1 MIVLICM
8 DYGKD
13 LHEAFEYL
21 LEGISGY
28 SDNEKWKIERSHY
41 RIAIKSKTYFNE
53 LRIIGRRAES
63 CEIRGLN
70 PNFFYTTSPS
80 AREYLE
86 FRGGMRLY
94 SLEMVKALMLYFIKE
109 E

>member
-8 DYGKD
+8 DYDKD
-13 LHEAFEYL
+13 LYEAFEYL

-28 SDNEKWKIERSHY
+28 SDNEKWNIERSHY
-41 RIAIKSKTYFNE
+41 RIVIRSKTYFNE
-53 LRIIGRRAES
+53 LRIIGRRTEL

-70 PNFFYTTSPS
+70 PNFFYTRSS
-80 AREYLE
+80 RAREYLK

-94 SLEMVKALMLYFIKE
+94 SLELVKDLMLYFMKE